1 MNGNEAALPP
11 SEALPEVDGIGL
23 CLSGGGYRAAIF
35 HLGALRWLNQCGVLS
50 RLGALSSV
58 SGGSIV
64 AGHLAYQFRD
74 GWPNAP
80 LSDEEWD
87 RRIVQPFRVFTQR
100 NIRTWPVV
108 SRFLYPWNWPRSW
121 STVNELQGM
130 YRRYL
135 FEGNDL
141 PLSRLPARPELIFCA
156 TDMVFGVNWEAS
168 ARRVGNYE
176 AGYAS
181 PPPAK
186 WTLAKAVAAS
196 SCFPPVFPPARTEL
210 EPSQLRG
217 GRYRDGDREECIR
230 SIRLTD
236 GGVYDNM
243 GLQPNWL
250 TKNILVSDG
259 GGTFAFSLLNFPW
272 RRLTRYPA
280 LLQNGIG
287 KLRKQWLV
295 RDLDGNPPLK
305 SGTYWAIGDGS
316 KLGGVFADR
325 KTARRIA
332 AIRTDLN
339 HFTDA
344 EFETLENHGFLTA
357 ADKTIRHCPQFL
369 KDPTPLAEVQPP
381 HPSRLKPAELER
393 TLRWSGRRF
402 WPRWWR

>member
-1 MNGNEAALPP
+1 MRESEPILPP
-11 SEALPEVDGIGL
+11 SDPSSEVREIGL

-50 RLGALSSV
+50 RLGTLSAV

-74 GWPNAP
+74 GWPNGA
-80 LSDEEWD
+80 LSAADWD
-87 RRIVQPFRVFTQR
+87 QRIVQPFRAFTR
-100 NIRTWPVV
+100 RDIRTWPVL
-108 SRFLYPWNWPRSW
+108 SRFLYPWNWLRSW

-130 YRRYL
+130 YGRYL

-141 PLSRLPARPELIFCA
+141 PLSCLPGRPEIIFCA

-168 ARRVGNYE
+168 AQAVGNYE

-181 PPPAK
+181 PPPPT

-210 EPSQLRG
+210 EPSELRG
-217 GRYRDGDREECIR
+217 GRYRDEDREECVR
-230 SIRLTD
+230 SICLTD
-236 GGVYDNM
+236 GGLYDNL
-243 GLQPNWL
+243 GLQPNWRA
-250 TKNILVSDG
+250 KNILVSDG
-259 GGTFAFSLLNFPW
+259 GGTFTFAILNFPW

-287 KLRKQWLV
+287 KLRKQWLL

-325 KTARRIA
+325 KTARQVA

-357 ADKTIRHCPQFL
+357 ADKTSRHCPQFL
-369 KDPTPLAEVQPP
+369 TNPTPLDRLQPP
-381 HPSRLKPAELER
+381 YPARLHPGELDR
-393 TLRWSGRRF
+393 ALRWSARRF